1 MQFFIIVLLI
11 LDAVEQKPRQI
22 LFIEYVEVI
31 ELQANVPV
39 VYAVDAWFC
48 RSLVQYQGRVGL
60 MLVDLFELAVMRK
73 EN

>member
-39 VYAVDAWFC
+39 VYAVDA
-48 RSLVQYQGRVGL
+48 
-60 MLVDLFELAVMRK
+60 
-73 EN
+73 